1 MVDELE
7 CFLVLGHKT
16 HHKGTT
22 KLNAYL
28 FAYLNHFFCLG
39 NCHTQRLFAENVLS
53 SFGAGSDLFGVKVG
67 RSSNVNG
74 IDIRLLQVT
83 NTRCLLGAK
92 FFCHL
97 SIHLCIDIEYY
108 RQLGVAGF

>member
-1 MVDELE
+1 M
-7 CFLVLGHKT
+7 LVLGHKT
-16 HHKGTT
+16 HHKGTA
-22 KLNAYL
+22 KLDTYL

-39 NCHTQRLFAENVLS
+39 NCHTQGLFAKNVLS
-53 SFGAGSDLFGVKVG
+53 GFGADSDLFTMKVG

-92 FFCHL
+92 LLGHL